1 MSIYPLHPSVE
12 QRIPAIESIL
22 VPHFTLF
29 FALRASQTR
38 HGKARRAGSH
48 SIAKRCNAALA
59 RLGAPFGR
67 DEKRPTAVLRELER
81 GLAIP
86 ALARLAAGHLSPR

>member
-29 FALRASQTR
+29 FSLRASQTR
-38 HGKARRAGSH
+38 HGKARRTGNS
-48 SIAKRCNAALA
+48 SLYCQAL
-59 RLGAPFGR
+59 
-67 DEKRPTAVLRELER
+67 
-81 GLAIP
+81 
-86 ALARLAAGHLSPR
+86 